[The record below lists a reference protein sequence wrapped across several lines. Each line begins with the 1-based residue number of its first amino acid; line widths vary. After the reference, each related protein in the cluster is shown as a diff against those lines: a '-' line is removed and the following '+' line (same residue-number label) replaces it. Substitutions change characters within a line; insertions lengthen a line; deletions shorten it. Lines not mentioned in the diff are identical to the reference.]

1 MVEETPTPMSLPSD
15 QMEAEGNE
23 LIEYMVS
30 NHDLLKKIHSTM
42 AEYRDLKEEI
52 KSVEFSRRLPMED
65 MRTPS
70 KFERDQY

>member
-1 MVEETPTPMSLPSD
+1 MSLPSD

-30 NHDLLKKIHSTM
+30 NHDLLKKIHSTI

-52 KSVEFSRRLPMED
+52 KSVEFSRRSAM
-65 MRTPS
+65 
-70 KFERDQY
+70 